1 MGPPSKK
8 IKPVM
13 KASNESPKSST
24 KKEESTSPTAEGEI
38 KVVQHNQ
45 ESMDTPRFTP
55 EIYKDKEDML
65 VYEGECCGRLL
76 YE

>member
-8 IKPVM
+8 IKPVT

-45 ESMDTPRFTP
+45 ESVIDPKGTRF
-55 EIYKDKEDML
+55 KEL
-65 VYEGECCGRLL
+65 IRNFNNISFIVSYL
-76 YE
+76 